1 MGAFPNY
8 TGALWAP
15 RMREKGPLTALIQ
28 LPSDDLC
35 SKLASSKVR
44 RGSISCRKDRADKP
58 EWQFSLRKSLAW
70 TEEETKHGYKGEN
83 STKAEAA
90 QWLELKAQGLLEGD
104 AQSPNQKLARRMSCP
119 EVLGQKKQHLAIE
132 YGKPSEDEEESGAG
146 STKGKDGQVVEA
158 EVLFEMGRSVH
169 KKEACLRI
177 TRMVKLLK
185 DIKKR
190 KLEKRRENPWMAS
203 LAAW

>member
-1 MGAFPNY
+1 M
-8 TGALWAP
+8 
-15 RMREKGPLTALIQ
+15 
-28 LPSDDLC
+28 
-35 SKLASSKVR
+35 
-44 RGSISCRKDRADKP
+44 
-58 EWQFSLRKSLAW
+58 
-70 TEEETKHGYKGEN
+70 
-83 STKAEAA
+83 
-90 QWLELKAQGLLEGD
+90 LEGD

-158 EVLFEMGRSVH
+158 EVLFEVGKSVH

-185 DIKKR
+185 DVKKEVGKEKGKSLDGILGSLVNLV
-190 KLEKRRENPWMAS
+190 KLEKQSSKMGLKDAKGK
-203 LAAW
+203 LFDAAIQIKKVKKT